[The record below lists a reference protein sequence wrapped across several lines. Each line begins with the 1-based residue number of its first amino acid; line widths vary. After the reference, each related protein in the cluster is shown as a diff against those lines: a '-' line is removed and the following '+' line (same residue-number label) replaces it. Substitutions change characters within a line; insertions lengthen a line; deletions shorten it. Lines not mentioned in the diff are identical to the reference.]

1 MGSNI
6 CQKPDANE
14 INGTAKI
21 TSLLITTAI
30 IAHQSI
36 KILEESWTFGEKGES
51 TNQNREKKLILFS

>member
-14 INGTAKI
+14 INGAAKI
-21 TSLLITTAI
+21 ISLLITVAI

-36 KILEESWTFGEKGES
+36 TTLEESWVFGK
-51 TNQNREKKLILFS
+51 RRIRK

>member
-14 INGTAKI
+14 INGTTKI
-21 TSLLITTAI
+21 ISLLITMAI

-36 KILEESWTFGEKGES
+36 TTLEERWAFGKKGES
-51 TNQNREKKLILFS
+51 TNENHEEKLNLVR